1 MVVLSF
7 KKLSHN
13 RYKNF
18 CDEKG
23 ANKMKLLIHDEQI
36 DTPEFLFETIANR
49 GYKVGLA
56 KEGSEIMAML
66 SNDQYDVVLTNG
78 KYKELSS
85 EDHTRL
91 KSSSVF
97 IIDITDSSKENQ
109 DMALKADSY
118 LLRPLLIS
126 ELWLALGKPF
136 QELSQRRI
144 S

>member
-1 MVVLSF
+1 
-7 KKLSHN
+7 
-13 RYKNF
+13 
-18 CDEKG
+18 
-23 ANKMKLLIHDEQI
+23 MKLLIHDEQL

-78 KYKELSS
+78 KYKELSP

-97 IIDITDSSKENQ
+97 IIDITDSCNENQ
-109 DMALKADSY
+109 DIKADSY
-118 LLRPLLIS
+118 LLRPFLIS
-126 ELWLALGKPF
+126 ELWLAMGKPLLERSEA
-136 QELSQRRI
+136 ELANDTI
-144 S
+144 KKWLL